1 MGKTI
6 GQSYRKIKIAIK
18 IRCIYDFYFFLHI
31 FTLKIFLQCIYTAL
45 IMKIKIL
52 RKNILDFV
60 VRLIQFQ
67 GLAFSIEI
75 V

>member
-31 FTLKIFLQCIYTAL
+31 STLKFFYDVYIIT
-45 IMKIKIL
+45 IL